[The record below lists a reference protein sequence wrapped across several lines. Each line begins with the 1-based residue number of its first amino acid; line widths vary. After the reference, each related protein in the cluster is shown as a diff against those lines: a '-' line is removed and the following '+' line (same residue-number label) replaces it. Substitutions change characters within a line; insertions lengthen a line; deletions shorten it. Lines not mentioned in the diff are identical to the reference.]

1 MSAIMQHL
9 RLEHILRTARHS
21 RLTAQLLDLL
31 IEANPVEAHAL
42 GLGPRAYAGI
52 PERWIR
58 RDARGAVRMIV
69 IGG

>member
-9 RLEHILRTARHS
+9 RLGHILRTARHS
-21 RLTAQLLDLL
+21 RLTTQLLELL

-42 GLGPRAYAGI
+42 GLDPRAYANI
-52 PERWIR
+52 PQRWIH
-58 RDARGAVRMIV
+58 RDASGAVRMIV